1 MRNLTLI
8 SVCLLLAIPCQ
19 AEIITVDDDGPADF
33 NNIQAAIDDSNDG
46 DTIIVADGTYT
57 GQGNR
62 DISFIDKVIT
72 LRSENGPDN
81 CIIDCNGSEFDRH
94 SGFYFINCDDSNTV
108 LDGFTI
114 TNAYQNI
121 GATINCDD
129 SSPTIINCNIRGN
142 FALDAGGIF
151 IGNYSSPRISNCTI
165 AGNSGDLTGGIG
177 CFGNPM
183 IINCNIIGNVDRL
196 GDEGGM
202 RFYGNSSATVANC
215 IIRDNS
221 EKQISTGIGT
231 HVSVSYSNVQ
241 GGWGGEGNIDADPC
255 FAFGSDYHLMP
266 DSPCID
272 AGTNNPPGGLPTHDP
287 DGNARPLDGDGDTNS
302 IADIGVY
309 EFNAQEPLIAVSP
322 KWMEL
327 PIARGGTYPNDQI
340 LSIRNCGGGTL
351 VWQITEDCPWVE
363 VSSTNGE
370 STGEIDDITLS
381 IYASGLPIGKYYC
394 QLMITADGVLNS
406 PIMVEVTVDVHP
418 GVLHVPSEYA
428 TIQSAI
434 DSAVDGNE
442 IVVSRG
448 TYYENINFGGKNI
461 ILRSTEPT
469 NPSVV
474 TNTII
479 DGSNVSS
486 VVTFS
491 GTESPACV
499 LSGFTITNGRS
510 NGYYGGGIYGSNP
523 DGIGTLATIQ
533 YNHIVG
539 NVAVPSGFPGAASG
553 GGLYGCD
560 GIIQYNVISGNIAY
574 GGVESG
580 SHGGGLFSCDG
591 TIRNNIISNNSA
603 YFGGGMYISLSN
615 QIVSGCVFTGNIAN
629 FKGGGVFCYLGSPTF
644 INCTFVGN
652 SSTYGGGIFNNSH
665 SNLNNCILWGNTPEQ
680 IYVDGGVSMVTYS
693 DVQGGWPGQGNIE
706 ADPCFAD
713 PNNGD
718 YHLKSQ
724 AGRWD
729 PNEQNWVQD
738 DVTSPCI
745 DAGNPNSDWTV
756 EWWPHG
762 KRINMGAYGGTP
774 EASMSLSDAGNI
786 ADLNTDGCVGYT
798 DMMLLTYKW
807 LYEAVLLPEDLDRNG
822 FVNFTDF
829 AIFAE
834 NWQSIPGLA
843 YNPNPA
849 DGATNVDIYADMSWT
864 AGLDATSHDV
874 YFGTSSPGMF
884 QGNQSDTT
892 FDPDKMTSGTTY
904 YWRINEVGPY
914 CTITG
919 TTWSF
924 RTFGPT
930 PP

>member
-1 MRNLTLI
+1 MRSLSLI

-94 SGFYFINCDDSNTV
+94 RGFYFFNCDDSNTV

-114 TNAYQNI
+114 TNARASV
-121 GATINCDD
+121 ATIWCDD
-129 SSPTIINCNIRGN
+129 SSPTITNCNISGN
-142 FALDAGGIF
+142 WATEVGGIF
-151 IGNYSSPRISNCTI
+151 IGNYCSPRIINCNIT
-165 AGNSGDLTGGIG
+165 GNSGGLDGGISSWG
-177 CFGNPM
+177 EPM
-183 IINCNIIGNVDRL
+183 IINCNIIANVSR
-196 GDEGGM
+196 GGSGGGM
-202 RFYGNSSATVANC
+202 WCHNSSTTVANC
-215 IIRDNS
+215 ILRGNS
-221 EKQISTGIGT
+221 PKQIYATTPGRFP
-231 HVSVSYSNVQ
+231 SVSYSNVE
-241 GGWGGEGNIDADPC
+241 GGGGGVGGIDKDPN
-255 FAFGSDYHLMP
+255 FAFGSDYHLIP

-327 PIARGGTYPNDQI
+327 PIAKGGTYTNDQI

-351 VWQITEDCPWVE
+351 VWQITEDCPWLE
-363 VSSTNGE
+363 VNSTNGE

-394 QLMITADGVLNS
+394 QLRITADGVLNG

-418 GVLHVPSEYA
+418 AVLHVPSEYA

-442 IVVSRG
+442 IVVSPG

-469 NPSVV
+469 NPGVV

-479 DGSNVSS
+479 DGSNLSS

-491 GTESPACV
+491 GTESPDCV
-499 LSGFTITNGRS
+499 LSGFTITNGNALDR
-510 NGYYGGGIYGSNP
+510 GGGIYGGNP
-523 DGIGTLATIQ
+523 GGIGTLATIQ

-539 NVAVPSGFPGAASG
+539 NVAVTHRMPGSASG

-574 GGVESG
+574 APDYESV
-580 SHGGGLFSCDG
+580 SYGGGLFSCDG
-591 TIRNNIISNNSA
+591 TLRNNIISNNSA
-603 YFGGGMYISLSN
+603 DFGGGMDIDLSYP
-615 QIVSGCVFTGNIAN
+615 IVIGCVFTENIAD
-629 FKGGGVFCYLGSPTF
+629 FKGGGVLCFGGSPTF
-644 INCTFVGN
+644 INCTFIGN
-652 SSTYGGGIFNNSH
+652 SSTYGGGL
-665 SNLNNCILWGNTPEQ
+665 NLSGSCSMNNCILWGNTPDQ
-680 IYVDGGVSMVTYS
+680 IYGGVPTVTYS
-693 DVQGGWPGQGNIE
+693 DVQGGFPGQGNIE

-729 PNEQNWVQD
+729 PNDRNWVQD

-745 DAGNPNSDWTV
+745 DAGNPNSDWTM

-762 KRINMGAYGGTP
+762 KRINMGAYGGTHQ
-774 EASMSLSDAGNI
+774 ASMSLSDAGNI

-798 DMMLLTYKW
+798 DMMLLMYKW
-807 LYEAVLLPEDLDRNG
+807 LYEAVLLAEDLDRNG

-829 AIFAE
+829 AIFTE
-834 NWQSIPGLA
+834 NWQGTTGLA

-849 DGATNVDIYADMSWT
+849 DGATNISQYADLSWT

-892 FDPDKMTSGTTY
+892 FEPGKMTSGTTY
-904 YWRINEVGPY
+904 YWRIDEVGRY

-924 RTFGPT
+924 VTFGP
-930 PP
+930 PPL